1 MGSIPQDAG
10 ASEANCVHVPLGLTG
25 LRVVGQHLDRT
36 GQLAVHVR
44 STTERAAC
52 SQCDRVSATVHDT
65 RWRPKRDL
73 PCGEHPLSVLV
84 AKRRFW
90 CRGCARTF
98 TEPDTACGR
107 RRRSTVRFRAALGAA
122 GLAQPVEQ
130 VAAQWDVGPQLVRQ
144 CVEIVAQARLEAAGT
159 TLRTD
164 TLLPTPRWLGIDEFA
179 RRKGQRY
186 DTILCDLEHR
196 RVLDIGAGRTQTDV
210 APLLERLDDP
220 AQVAAVSMDM
230 SRSFREAVH
239 LCLPRAQVVAD
250 HFHVVQHVGKAVG
263 KVFRRCA
270 RTAAGRAAL
279 RGQRHLF
286 VRRQETLTPDEQQA
300 RQTLA
305 EAFPDLAQAWQA
317 KEALRTWYATATA
330 ETAEGQLTAWVA
342 QVEQDAPAELR
353 KALSAFQEWRD
364 EILAFFRFL
373 PNRLSNGF
381 VEGKNNRTKALMR
394 QAYGYRNRRHLRLR
408 ILLPT

>member
-1 MGSIPQDAG
+1 MVSIPQDADG
-10 ASEANCVHVPLGLTG
+10 DGANCIRVPLGLPG
-25 LRVVGQHLDRT
+25 LRVVGQRSDRV
-36 GQLAVHVR
+36 GPVEVR
-44 STTERAAC
+44 VMSPTARAAC
-52 SQCDRVSATVHDT
+52 PQCERVSATVHDT

-73 PCGEHPLSVLV
+73 PCGEYEMTVLLG
-84 AKRRFW
+84 KRRFW
-90 CRGCARTF
+90 CRSCARTF

-107 RRRSTVRFRAALGAA
+107 RRRSTARFRQALGVA
-122 GLAQPVEQ
+122 GLCQPVEQ
-130 VAAQWDVGPQLVRQ
+130 VAAQWEVGPQLVRQ
-144 CVEIVAQARLEAAGT
+144 CVETVAQTRLEALGA

-164 TLLPTPRWLGIDEFA
+164 TPLPTPRWLGIDEFA

-186 DTILCDLEHR
+186 DTILCDLDHR
-196 RVLDIGAGRTQTDV
+196 QVLDIHAGRTQADV
-210 APLLERLDDP
+210 VPLLERLDDP
-220 AQVAAVSMDM
+220 EHVEAVSMDM
-230 SRSFREAVH
+230 SRTFREAVR

-270 RTAAGRAAL
+270 RTAAGRATL

-300 RQTLA
+300 RQSLDK
-305 EAFPDLAQAWQA
+305 AFPDLARAWQA

-330 ETAEGQLTAWVA
+330 ETAAAHLTAWVA
-342 QVEQDAPAELR
+342 QVEQDAPEELR
-353 KALSAFQEWRD
+353 KALSAFREWRD
-364 EILAFFRFL
+364 EILAFFHFL

-394 QAYGYRNRRHLRLR
+394 QAYGYRNRRTLRLR
-408 ILLPT
+408 ILLTT

>member
-1 MGSIPQDAG
+1 MVSIPQDAEG
-10 ASEANCVHVPLGLTG
+10 DGANCIRVPLGLAG
-25 LRVVGQHLDRT
+25 LRVVGQRSDQV
-36 GQLAVHVR
+36 GQLEVR
-44 STTERAAC
+44 VMSPTARAAC
-52 SQCDRVSATVHDT
+52 PQCERVSATVHDT

-73 PCGEHPLSVLV
+73 PCGEHPLTVLV

-107 RRRSTVRFRAALGAA
+107 RRRSTVRFREALGAA
-122 GLAQPVEQ
+122 GLCQPVEQ
-130 VAAQWDVGPQLVRQ
+130 VAVQWEVGPQLVRQ
-144 CVEIVAQARLEAAGT
+144 CVETVAQARLEAVGA

-164 TLLPTPRWLGIDEFA
+164 TPLPTPRWLGIDEFA

-186 DTILCDLEHR
+186 DTILCDLDHR
-196 RVLDIGAGRTQTDV
+196 TVLDIHAGRTQADV
-210 APLLERLDDP
+210 VPLLERLDEPD
-220 AQVAAVSMDM
+220 QVVAVSMDM
-230 SRSFREAVH
+230 SRTFREAVR

-250 HFHVVQHVGKAVG
+250 HFHVVQHVGKALG

-270 RTAAGRAAL
+270 RTAEGRATL
-279 RGQRHLF
+279 RGQRHVF
-286 VRRQETLTPDEQQA
+286 VRCHETLTPDEQQA

-330 ETAEGQLTAWVA
+330 ETAAVQLTAWVT
-342 QVEQDAPAELR
+342 QVERDAPEELR
-353 KALSAFQEWRD
+353 TALSAFREWRD

-373 PNRLSNGF
+373 PDRISNGF

-408 ILLPT
+408 ILLPP